1 MTTSGRYSPESARA
15 KPNSVLRENDN
26 DFLALSSNVPI
37 SAAQTIYAMYAE
49 TAFPFVTR
57 ENRKP
62 FVEAL
67 ELTLAGRFEHFSIHG
82 QTTKPKASLVW
93 KPASWLKLRGS
104 AAESFRAPNLVQTN
118 ITPLRRQISA
128 NDPYRGEVTGLAA
141 DGTAQRTV
149 FRQGNEQL
157 QPEEAK
163 TWVAGLVLD
172 VPKVRGLSFAFD
184 YFRLN
189 QNSVIEYIG
198 APGTL
203 RRDELLLDLA
213 TQAALAAGTAVDQID
228 LGSGTAA
235 SKGYR
240 AVTRVR
246 RADRRMPRTTPARRA
261 MPPGARWASSR
272 ATTTTSTPAA
282 DIEGYGRAQ
291 WRGPRRGW
299 GSSRSA
305 VRRPTTCGASR
316 RANPLAVLDEP
327 TATAA

>member
-235 SKGYR
+235 YKATGPSR
-240 AVTRVR
+240 AFVARIAACHVQRPPDEQCRPAPGGRVR
-246 RADRRMPRTTPARRA
+246 DRRQLRQLQRST
-261 MPPGARWASSR
+261 SR
-272 ATTTTSTPAA
+272 ATA
-282 DIEGYGRAQ
+282 
-291 WRGPRRGW
+291 
-299 GSSRSA
+299 GSSIEAQDAAGA
-305 VRRPTTCGASR
+305 VHVQR
-316 RANPLAVLDEP
+316 
-327 TATAA
+327 